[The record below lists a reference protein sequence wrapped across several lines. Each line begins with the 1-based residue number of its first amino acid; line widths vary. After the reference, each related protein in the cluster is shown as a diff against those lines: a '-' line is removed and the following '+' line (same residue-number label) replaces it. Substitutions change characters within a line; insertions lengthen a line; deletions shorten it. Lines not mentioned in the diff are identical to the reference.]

1 MFSAAPH
8 QRSFGRPPCPPAGC
22 APLPLP
28 PAHRSLETIPHGSP
42 YRSCGYECRTRGH
55 EAGRAPAKTAPVK
68 EEPVKK
74 TVAKAEPAKT
84 VATAAKKAEP
94 AKTETVKVETVKKAE
109 PVKKAPVKKVAPKK
123 VAPKKPVPV
132 ETKVNF
138 FVEYAGAQV
147 PVEEVIKNVKATYGK
162 DAKEISIYL
171 KPEESKAY
179 FVADGNA
186 EEMDVFFC

>member
-1 MFSAAPH
+1 MATRRTATKSAA
-8 QRSFGRPPCPPAGC
+8 AKD
-22 APLPLP
+22 AKV
-28 PAHRSLETIPHGSP
+28 ETKATATAVK
-42 YRSCGYECRTRGH
+42 E
-55 EAGRAPAKTAPVK
+55 TAPVK
-68 EEPVKK
+68 EAPVKK
-74 TVAKAEPAKT
+74 T
-84 VATAAKKAEP
+84 
-94 AKTETVKVETVKKAE
+94 
-109 PVKKAPVKKVAPKK
+109 APKK

>member
-1 MFSAAPH
+1 MATTKKTTAK
-8 QRSFGRPPCPPAGC
+8 
-22 APLPLP
+22 
-28 PAHRSLETIPHGSP
+28 T
-42 YRSCGYECRTRGH
+42 
-55 EAGRAPAKTAPVK
+55 APAKTAPVK

-84 VATAAKKAEP
+84 
-94 AKTETVKVETVKKAE
+94 AE
-109 PVKKAPVKKVAPKK
+109 PVKKAPVKKAAPKKVAPKK